1 VWAAQDEQLD
11 RTVAVEEVVMSLL
24 PPAQQAG
31 EPERVAAG
39 GRASAERQAG
49 AHQHDEQRGHGLGID
64 AGLELP
70 HR

>member
-1 VWAAQDEQLD
+1 MWAAHDEQPD
-11 RTVAVEEVVMSLL
+11 RMLAVKEVVMSLL

-31 EPERVAAG
+31 EPDRVAAG

-49 AHQHDEQRGHGLGID
+49 AHQHDEQRGHGLGTD